1 MAQLRIGVLG
11 CAEIARRRALP
22 AFLAQPGIRL
32 VAVASRNADKAA
44 SFAAEFDC
52 AAVTGYQALLDRA
65 DVDAVYLPLPPAL
78 HVPWA
83 RKALRA
89 GKHVLAEKP
98 LATDVADATELVEL
112 AAASDLVLMENFA
125 FLHHPQLALVRQL
138 IDDGEIGELRGITA
152 EFGFPPVEPSS
163 IRYQA
168 ELGGGALL
176 DTGVYP
182 LRTARVFLGA
192 NLEVLG
198 AGLRMDPA
206 SGVDVGGAA
215 LVVDA
220 DGVTGQLAFGFD
232 RAYRCTYTL
241 WGSRGRL
248 TADRAFSAPPGFPP
262 PVRLERQ
269 EGTKELAAPA
279 AAQFETIIARF
290 AELALGAPISL
301 AEPGIGADVLAQA
314 RLLGDVRAA
323 VRQAR

>member
-1 MAQLRIGVLG
+1 MAELRIGVLG

-22 AFLAQPGIRL
+22 AFLARPGVRL
-32 VAVASRNADKAA
+32 VAVASRDGVKAA
-44 SFAAEFDC
+44 SFAAEFGC

-83 RKALRA
+83 REALLA

-98 LATDVADATELVEL
+98 LATEVAEATELVEL
-112 AAASDLVLMENFA
+112 AASRGLVLMENFA
-125 FLHHPQLALVRQL
+125 FLHHPQLALVRKL

-152 EFGFPPVEPSS
+152 EFGFPPVEPTS
-163 IRYQA
+163 IRYQP

-176 DTGVYP
+176 DAGVYP

-192 NLEVLG
+192 DINVLG
-198 AGLRMDPA
+198 ASLRLDPA

-241 WGSRGRL
+241 WGSKGRL
-248 TADRAFSAPPGFPP
+248 IADRAFSAPPGFQP

-269 EGTKELAAPA
+269 SGTKELAAPA

-290 AELALGAPISL
+290 AELALGAQTSL
-301 AEPGIGADVLAQA
+301 AEPGIGADVVAQA

-323 VRQAR
+323 ARQAR